1 MSRPSRNIDHLLIAT
16 ARELLPETGCRG
28 FSIRQLTERAGV
40 NLGMFHYHFKTREQF
55 LARVLQ
61 DVYQEM
67 FTTLTFQAHAER
79 PPLEN
84 LRAAVT
90 VLGRFARDNRF
101 LVRRLLADALS
112 GATTAQ
118 DFFRQNFPRHLGVIA
133 ELLSAGQRAGTIRKL
148 PLTQALA
155 FLAGAVAL
163 PNILVTVVQEQA
175 IVPAQFLSN
184 LDREVLSDKA
194 IAQRVDMAMRG
205 LAAESEASAHA

>member
-1 MSRPSRNIDHLLIAT
+1 MSRPSRNIDQLLIAT

-40 NLGMFHYHFKTREQF
+40 NLGMFHYHFKTREHF
-55 LARVLQ
+55 LSRVLQ
-61 DVYQEM
+61 DLYQEM

-79 PPLEN
+79 PPLDN
-84 LRAAVT
+84 LRAAIT

-112 GATTAQ
+112 GDTTAQ

-133 ELLSAGQRAGTIRKL
+133 ELISAGQRAGTIRKL

-155 FLAGAVAL
+155 FLGGAVAL
-163 PNILVTVVQEQA
+163 PNILVTVIQEQA
-175 IVPAQFLSN
+175 IIPAQFIAN

-194 IAQRVDMAMRG
+194 IDQRVDMALRG
-205 LAAESEASAHA
+205 LVAESEAAHA

>member
-1 MSRPSRNIDHLLIAT
+1 MSRPSRNIDQLLITT
-16 ARELLPETGCRG
+16 ARALLPETGCRG

-40 NLGMFHYHFKTREQF
+40 NLGMFHYHFKTREHF
-55 LARVLQ
+55 LSRVLQ

-79 PPLEN
+79 PPLDN

-112 GATTAQ
+112 GDTTAQ

-133 ELLSAGQRAGTIRKL
+133 ELLSAGQRAGTVRKV

-155 FLAGAVAL
+155 FLGGAVAL
-163 PNILVTVVQEQA
+163 PNILVTVAQEQA
-175 IVPAQFLSN
+175 IVPAQFLSK

-194 IAQRVDMAMRG
+194 IAQRVDMAIRG
-205 LAAESEASAHA
+205 LVAESEDSAHA

>member
-1 MSRPSRNIDHLLIAT
+1 MSRPSRNIDQLLIAT

>member
-1 MSRPSRNIDHLLIAT
+1 MSRPSRNIDQLLIST

-40 NLGMFHYHFKTREQF
+40 NLGMFHYHFKTREHF
-55 LARVLQ
+55 LSRVLQ

-67 FTTLTFQAHAER
+67 FTTLTFQAHVER
-79 PPLEN
+79 PPLDN
-84 LRAAVT
+84 LRAAIT

-112 GATTAQ
+112 GDTTAQ
-118 DFFRQNFPRHLGVIA
+118 NFFRQNFPRHLGVIA
-133 ELLSAGQRAGTIRKL
+133 ELLKAGQRTGTVRKL

-163 PNILVTVVQEQA
+163 PNILVTVIQEQA
-175 IVPAQFLSN
+175 IVPPQFIAN

-194 IAQRVDMAMRG
+194 ITQRVDMAIRG
-205 LAAESEASAHA
+205 LAAESEAP

>member
-1 MSRPSRNIDHLLIAT
+1 MSRPSHNLDQLLIST

-40 NLGMFHYHFKTREQF
+40 NLGMFHYHFKTRKYF
-55 LARVLQ
+55 LSRVLQ

-79 PPLEN
+79 PPVDN

-101 LVRRLLADALS
+101 LVRRLLADAMS
-112 GATTAQ
+112 GDSTAQ
-118 DFFRQNFPRHLGVIA
+118 NFFRHNFPRHLGVIA
-133 ELLSAGQRAGTIRKL
+133 ELLTAGQRAGTIRKL

-155 FLAGAVAL
+155 FLGGAVAL

-175 IVPAQFLSN
+175 IVPPQFISN

-194 IAQRVDMAMRG
+194 IAQRVDMAIRG
-205 LAAESEASAHA
+205 LAAESEAPHA

>member
-1 MSRPSRNIDHLLIAT
+1 MSRPSRNIDQVLITT

-40 NLGMFHYHFKTREQF
+40 NLGMFHYHFKTREHF
-55 LARVLQ
+55 LSRVLQ
-61 DVYQEM
+61 DLYQEM
-67 FTTLTFQAHAER
+67 FTALTFQAQAER
-79 PPLEN
+79 PPLDN
-84 LRAAVT
+84 LRAAVS

-112 GATTAQ
+112 GDTTAQ
-118 DFFRQNFPRHLGVIA
+118 NFFRQNFPRHLGVMA
-133 ELLSAGQRAGTIRKL
+133 ELLGAGQRAGTIRKV

-155 FLAGAVAL
+155 FIGGAVAL

-175 IVPAQFLSN
+175 IVPPQFLAN
-184 LDREVLSDKA
+184 LNREVLSDKA

-205 LAAESEASAHA
+205 LAAESEAPRA